1 MTEEQAAN
9 ALKPYMV
16 TPRLYERS
24 QEETTL
30 RAMYVQVVID
40 TFLCAVITV
49 MVYTYWRFQA
59 QDRLWTR
66 ALVVAA
72 TVMLYAVTI
81 YLLWFL
87 QYFLVDHFG
96 RHITFFETTHFAW
109 FPILDSICATLA
121 QGYVAHRA
129 WRLNGRSWIL
139 LVAVLVR
146 AKTILANQCFL
157 ALSFGGAVWTKVQL
171 DSYDSLLEALNAR
184 ERQPV
189 TLWLA
194 SVMGANILLTASV
207 LRGLIRNWDQW
218 APRESYI
225 ARGARLF
232 LESQL
237 PATAVSIAF
246 LVQIRVG
253 HGSLVGSAFYGIQS
267 NIYLVG
273 LMYSLNGRVRYEAG
287 EDSSMD
293 LTTLHSAENQPSQG
307 YETAAP
313 YVAPYDSLPTKTST
327 RTAGNTKSSGDIEVE
342 GAAGHMLPAPVVHGG
357 RGRGEGDPSR
367 PQLRDRQWSVGSTW
381 VGSGRT
387 EPKPLR
393 H

>member
-9 ALKPYMV
+9 ALKPYM
-16 TPRLYERS
+16 
-24 QEETTL
+24 QTTL

-59 QDRLWTR
+59 HDRLWTR

-121 QGYVAHRA
+121 QGYVVHRA
-129 WRLNGRSWIL
+129 WRLNGRSWTL
-139 LVAVLVR
+139 LVAVL
-146 AKTILANQCFL
+146 CFL

-194 SVMGANILLTASV
+194 TVMGANILLTASV
-207 LRGLIRNWDQW
+207 LRGLVRNWDQW

-225 ARGARLF
+225 AGGARLF

-287 EDSSMD
+287 EESSM
-293 LTTLHSAENQPSQG
+293 PSQG
-307 YETAAP
+307 YGTEPP
-313 YVAPYDSLPTKTST
+313 YVAPYDRLPTKTST
-327 RTAGNTKSSGDIEVE
+327 RSSGDTKSAGDIEVE
-342 GAAGHMLPAPVVHGG
+342 GAAGHILPAPVVHGG
-357 RGRGEGDPSR
+357 RGRGEGVPRR
-367 PQLRDRQWSVGSTW
+367 PQLRDRQWSVGSTC
-381 VGSGRT
+381 VGSGST